1 MPSGGARPNA
11 GRPKGSQNLRTIAA
25 TELVARARERFPTYS
40 PIEAL
45 IALAENSDDP
55 SLQKDCHA
63 AVLPYMAPRYR
74 PIEADPNALVELEGR
89 MIRARL
95 DAVAQASEV
104 VPGLAERLQ
113 RAMAAEALHI
123 AENPQLMDATPPVDT
138 RPAPSPAPQ
147 VTPAPKPAAFVPPAP
162 PAPFVDYRP
171 VLPRSSSRGVDF
183 VECEYDPTGGSYDL
197 P

>member
-1 MPSGGARPNA
+1 
-11 GRPKGSQNLRTIAA
+11 
-25 TELVARARERFPTYS
+25 
-40 PIEAL
+40 
-45 IALAENSDDP
+45 
-55 SLQKDCHA
+55 
-63 AVLPYMAPRYR
+63 MAPRYR

-123 AENPQLMDATPPVDT
+123 AENPQLMDAAPPVDT

-147 VTPAPKPAAFVPPAP
+147 VTPAPKPAAFVP
-162 PAPFVDYRP
+162 
-171 VLPRSSSRGVDF
+171 
-183 VECEYDPTGGSYDL
+183 
-197 P
+197 

>member
-74 PIEADPNALVELEGR
+74 PIEADPDALVELEGR

-123 AENPQLMDATPPVDT
+123 AESPQLMASAPPVDT
-138 RPAPSPAPQ
+138 HPAPSPATQ
-147 VTPAPKPAAFVPPAP
+147 ATPAPKPAAFVPPAP
-162 PAPFVDYRP
+162 HAPFVDYRP

>member
-74 PIEADPNALVELEGR
+74 PIEADPDALVELEWR

-123 AENPQLMDATPPVDT
+123 AENPQLMDAAPPVDT
-138 RPAPSPAPQ
+138 RPAPPPAPQ
-147 VTPAPKPAAFVPPAP
+147 ATPAPKPAAFVPPAP

>member
-74 PIEADPNALVELEGR
+74 PIEADPDALVELEGR
-89 MIRARL
+89 MILARL

-138 RPAPSPAPQ
+138 RPAPSSAPQ
-147 VTPAPKPAAFVPPAP
+147 VAPAPKPADFVPPAP

-171 VLPRSSSRGVDF
+171 VLPRPSSRGVDF

>member
-11 GRPKGSQNLRTIAA
+11 GRRKGSQNLRTIAA

-74 PIEADPNALVELEGR
+74 PIEADPDALVELEGR

-123 AENPQLMDATPPVDT
+123 AENPQLMDAAPPVDT
-138 RPAPSPAPQ
+138 CPAPPPAPQ
-147 VTPAPKPAAFVPPAP
+147 ATPAPKPAAFAP

-183 VECEYDPTGGSYDL
+183 VECEYDPTGESYDL